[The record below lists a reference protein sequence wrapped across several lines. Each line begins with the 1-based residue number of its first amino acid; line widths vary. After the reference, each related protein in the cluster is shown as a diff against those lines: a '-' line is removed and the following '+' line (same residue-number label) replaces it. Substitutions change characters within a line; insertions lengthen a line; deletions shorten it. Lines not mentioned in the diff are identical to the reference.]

1 MCQKKDFADVL
12 KLRIMKWRDYPEV
25 LGELLM
31 KSHAFIIPLTKR
43 ERQRVNREEKAM

>member
-1 MCQKKDFADVL
+1 MWQKKDFVDVL
-12 KLRIMKWRDYPEV
+12 KLRIMKWRDSPEL

-43 ERQRVNREEKAM
+43 ESQRVNREEKEM